1 MNLIRSM
8 ATVGGFT
15 LMSRVLGV
23 VRDKLVTYHLG
34 AQELG
39 DVWVAAFRL
48 PNLFRRIFGE
58 GAFNAAFVPMYSR
71 RLEEQGDGSEGSDA
85 ADAFA
90 GKTLSLMTVILII
103 LLILCYIFMKPLVGI
118 IAWGFR
124 GDERLDLAVE
134 ASRVTIVYLVFVC
147 LMAAVS
153 GVLNSRKIFGPP
165 AFAYVV
171 LNIVFL
177 VALGVFVPGSDDP
190 LQVLSWAV
198 VVAGVLQL
206 GVVVLACWRRGIR
219 IPIGLPKIDSDMKR
233 LGILMLPGLASAGV
247 QQLNLLVG
255 QSVASLQVGGNSAIF
270 YSDRINQLPL
280 GLIGMAAGVVL
291 LPEITRN
298 LRGGREEEARDSMS
312 RGIEIS
318 MLLTLP
324 AMVAMFVIP
333 QQIMHAI
340 FEGGRFTTEDARQAG
355 LSLAAFAIGTPAY
368 VLAKVLQPGYF
379 AREDTR
385 TPMRFT
391 VVTALV
397 NIALCWPLFKLMGH
411 TGCALATSVAGWVNV
426 LLLWGGLH
434 GLGFLQV
441 SAGFAGR
448 ITRMLLCSVL
458 MGAVVWWLARLAG
471 PWLLCEGRFALRM
484 VVLVGLV
491 GMGAGAYFVLIFVT
505 RVFTLSEVKASLR
518 RG

>member
-1 MNLIRSM
+1 MNLFRSM

-23 VRDKLVTYHLG
+23 IRDKLVTYHLG

-71 RLEEQGDGSEGSDA
+71 RLEGGRD

-90 GKTLSLMTVILII
+90 GKTLSLMAVILIV
-103 LLILCYIFMKPLVGI
+103 LLVLCYIFMEPLVGL

-124 GDERLDLAVE
+124 GDARLGLAVE
-134 ASRVTIVYLVFVC
+134 ASRITIIYLVFIC

-153 GVLNSRKIFGPP
+153 GVLNSRKAFAAP

-177 VALGVFVPGSDDP
+177 VALGFFVPGSDDP
-190 LQVLSWAV
+190 LAVLSWAV

-206 GVVVLACWRRGIR
+206 AVVVFACWRRGIR
-219 IPIGLPKIDSDMKR
+219 LPLGLPKIDTDMRR

-247 QQLNLLVG
+247 QQINLLVG

-291 LPEITRN
+291 LPEITRH
-298 LRGGREEEARDSMS
+298 LRGGRDAEARASMS
-312 RGIEIS
+312 KGIEIS

-340 FEGGRFTTEDARQAG
+340 FEGGRFTPEDARQAG
-355 LSLAAFAIGTPAY
+355 RSLAAFAIGTPAY

-385 TPMRFT
+385 TPMYFT
-391 VVTALV
+391 IITAGV
-397 NIALCWPLFKLMGH
+397 NIVLCWPLFKLMGH
-411 TGCALATSVAGWVNV
+411 TGCALATSIAGWVNV
-426 LLLWGGLH
+426 LLLWGGLR
-434 GLGFLQV
+434 GLGFLRV
-441 SAGFAGR
+441 SQGFFGR
-448 ITRMLLCSVL
+448 MGRMLLSSVL
-458 MGAVVWWLARLAG
+458 MGAGVWWLAQIAG
-471 PWLLCEGRFALRM
+471 PWLLCAGQFPLRM
-484 VVLVGLV
+484 VVLVALVGV
-491 GMGAGAYFVLIFVT
+491 GMGAYFALIFLT
-505 RVFTLSEVKASLR
+505 RVFSLAEVRAVLR